1 MNKIINLT
9 EYNNWL
15 IDRNRAKF
23 TIRTYNLMLKIF
35 YQNKKTINTSSI
47 REFLK
52 ENIFKYQVNS
62 LRNFRQALSS
72 YTKFSKITIDWE
84 RI

>member
-1 MNKIINLT
+1 
-9 EYNNWL
+9 
-15 IDRNRAKF
+15 
-23 TIRTYNLMLKIF
+23 MLKIF

-72 YTKFSKITIDWE
+72 YTKFSKITID
-84 RI
+84 